1 MKFMKVSMIGQVS
14 FVY

>member
-1 MKFMKVSMIGQVS
+1 MDIQVS